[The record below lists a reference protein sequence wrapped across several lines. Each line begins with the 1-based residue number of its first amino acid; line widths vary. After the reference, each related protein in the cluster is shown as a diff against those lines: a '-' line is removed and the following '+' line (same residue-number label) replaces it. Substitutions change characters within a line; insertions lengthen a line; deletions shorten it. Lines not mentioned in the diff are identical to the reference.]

1 MTDHHLPP
9 RLPTRILAAALP
21 KTLRGH
27 AVLGDLH
34 EEFLGRATRPVT

>member
-1 MTDHHLPP
+1 MNNDQLPP

-21 KTLRGH
+21 KTLRGD

-34 EEFLGRATRPVT
+34 EEVPGRTEQGH